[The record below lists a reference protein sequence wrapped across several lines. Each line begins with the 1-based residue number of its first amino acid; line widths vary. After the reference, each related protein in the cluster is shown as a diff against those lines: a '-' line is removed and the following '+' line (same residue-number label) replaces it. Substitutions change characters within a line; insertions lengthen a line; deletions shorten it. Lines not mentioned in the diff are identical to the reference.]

1 MFIDY
6 HQQKTG
12 NSSADDSD
20 SSRDNV
26 LFKKTT
32 AVSKEKNSFDKYFSY
47 FSKMNT
53 KKILQFYLCF

>member
-32 AVSKEKNSFDKYFSY
+32 AVSKEKNSFDLLFTEVLSINIRNR
-47 FSKMNT
+47 SKNI
-53 KKILQFYLCF
+53 K